1 MALQLSSNFHGLQI
15 PSGYWRVE
23 RFVFTSKTQCRVYME
38 LYVSQVAANT
48 VPVRSIDSA
57 VVDFDYDFNSEKS
70 LHHQAYDAAKLL
82 SEFAGAID
90 V

>member
-1 MALQLSSNFHGLQI
+1 
-15 PSGYWRVE
+15 
-23 RFVFTSKTQCRVYME
+23 ME
-38 LYVSQVAANT
+38 LYVSQAAANT